1 MIKGGVVLES
11 NKTMNSKLVYSAAVL
26 YSVITGLSFLF
37 GKMAL
42 SNETIKI
49 AGPIDMLAHRFS
61 VSFIVIAGLVLFKI
75 VKVDFTLDKIKR
87 IIPISL
93 LNPIAFF
100 GFQAFGLQYAT
111 SSEAGIITAAA
122 PVFALILASLILGE
136 KSTTL
141 QKVSIF
147 ISVIGVVYITL
158 MKSSSMESSSF
169 DLNNIK
175 GIVFVLLSALSF
187 AGYSVVARVMTKDF
201 TSTELSFTMITM
213 SFLFFNIIALIRNLM
228 AGTLST
234 FFTPF
239 ADLNFTISIIYLGV
253 LSSLVTS
260 ILTNY
265 VLSYIQA
272 SKMSVFIN
280 LGTVISI
287 VAGFVFLKE
296 KIFYYH
302 IIGSI
307 LIVGG
312 VLGTNFLD
320 SRSVNKKIKD

>member
-1 MIKGGVVLES
+1 MKDS
-11 NKTMNSKLVYSAAVL
+11 KPMNKKYVYSAAVL

-42 SNETIKI
+42 SNKTIQSS
-49 AGPIDMLAHRFS
+49 GPIDMLAHRFA
-61 VSFIVIAGLVLFKI
+61 VSFIVIAALVLFKI

-122 PVFALILASLILGE
+122 PVFAMILASLILGE
-136 KSTTL
+136 KSTNL
-141 QKVSIF
+141 QKLSIF
-147 ISVIGVVYITL
+147 VSVMGVVYITL
-158 MKSSSMESSSF
+158 MKSSAMESSAF
-169 DLNNIK
+169 DINNIK

-201 TSTELSFTMITM
+201 SSTELSFTMITM

-228 AGTLST
+228 AGSLNT

-239 ADLNFTISIIYLGV
+239 TDPSFTISIVYLGV
-253 LSSLVTS
+253 LSSLITS

-265 VLSYIQA
+265 VLSYIEA

-287 VAGFVFLKE
+287 IAGFVFLRE

-312 VLGTNFLD
+312 VLGTNCLD
-320 SRSVNKKIKD
+320 KKVVKNLL